1 MKFKVVK
8 RCQEDLSSIH
18 GLLKSFLP
26 FARKRMGFN
35 KPPTIFFQ
43 SDQGNAQKLLG
54 KTAHYEP
61 ATGHITVYVTGRHP
75 KDVLRSL
82 SHELVHHGQNCRGE
96 FGHTPDTAPGYAQTD
111 DHMRGMEEE
120 AYKVGNLCFRD
131 WEDNVKSG
139 KIRVSIPLK
148 ESLIREE
155 NTQHTVV
162 EGDTLFGIAAQYY
175 QDGHKWPLIYIK
187 NKSIIGETP
196 DLIEIGQVFE
206 IPDVSEWD
214 TLSDSDVK
222 NIYSLSNYYKDI
234 DGKMTAIQPEKF
246 VTDPE
251 IFASFGDPAKNAI
264 EEHKIW
270 AGKKETDPQVQ
281 GRLAAMWA
289 NIGWRSWSNKI
300 HWSAAAISWFFRDVG
315 GLKKGAGHGVYVND
329 AKVRK
334 EKGLSGYQYFTPEE
348 LNYSY
353 QRNDII
359 GYIPRSYGKVH
370 CDIYIGNGECIG
382 GNLSD
387 TIIKNKVVDN
397 KVSGE
402 EIILVLR
409 SVSVRP
415 ETIQEWK
422 NEELNKLLL
431 EKFNLGVIK

>member
-1 MKFKVVK
+1 
-8 RCQEDLSSIH
+8 
-18 GLLKSFLP
+18 
-26 FARKRMGFN
+26 
-35 KPPTIFFQ
+35 
-43 SDQGNAQKLLG
+43 
-54 KTAHYEP
+54 
-61 ATGHITVYVTGRHP
+61 
-75 KDVLRSL
+75 
-82 SHELVHHGQNCRGE
+82 
-96 FGHTPDTAPGYAQTD
+96 
-111 DHMRGMEEE
+111 MEEE

-139 KIRVSIPLK
+139 KIRISIPLK

-155 NTQHTVV
+155 NTRHTVV
-162 EGDTLFGIAAQYY
+162 EGDTLFEIAAQYY

-196 DLIEIGQVFE
+196 DLIKIGQVFE

-251 IFASFGDPAKNAI
+251 IFTSFGDPAKNAI
-264 EEHKIW
+264 EEHRIW
-270 AGKKETDPQVQ
+270 AGKKETDSQVQ

-300 HWSAAAISWFFRDVG
+300 PWSAAAISWFFRGVG
-315 GLKKGAGHGVYVND
+315 GFKKGAGHGVYVKD
-329 AKVRK
+329 AKKRK
-334 EKGLSGYQYFTPEE
+334 KDKLSGYQHFTPEE

-370 CDIYIGNGECIG
+370 CDIYIGNDECIG
-382 GNLSD
+382 GNLSN